1 MRLDGVDEQAI
12 TYPLPH
18 DELVQLQ
25 RGAKEAR
32 VAVDPL
38 PGNACQQTVRGG
50 ARCIWPWTRPRRTFG
65 Q

>member
-18 DELVQLQ
+18 DELVRLQ
-25 RGAKEAR
+25 RGAREAR

-38 PGNACQQTVRGG
+38 PGNACLH
-50 ARCIWPWTRPRRTFG
+50 A
-65 Q
+65 